1 MISKRMKAIAGVTA
15 AAIALTS
22 AGSAPAFAGSAPQ
35 MKAANEVQATE
46 FSSRD
51 RYRNYGAYPRYRNDA
66 AAAAMVGA
74 IISGVAAYAAAR
86 EYRKARERSYQ
97 YGYAPYAQPY
107 GYNPYY

>member
-1 MISKRMKAIAGVTA
+1 MISKRTKAIAAVTA
-15 AAIALTS
+15 AAIALTT
-22 AGSAPAFAGSAPQ
+22 AGSAPAFAGAKPQ
-35 MKAANEVQATE
+35 AKPASEHSATE
-46 FSSRD
+46 FSSRN
-51 RYRNYGAYPRYRNDA
+51 RGYGYYPRYRNDA

-97 YGYAPYAQPY
+97 YQYGYAPYAQPY